1 MDNEEELEVRQTMM
15 KQKHE
20 LLDQSIKY
28 WEAIEKK
35 IDEINIDISVL
46 QAKDEVDHTALQA
59 LQETRRRLGAES
71 RKQLYR
77 IVELQED
84 FNQEVNEYV
93 AYAAKSRARR
103 SNPPAFEE
111 IGVTE
116 GDSF

>member
-1 MDNEEELEVRQTMM
+1 
-15 KQKHE
+15 
-20 LLDQSIKY
+20 
-28 WEAIEKK
+28 
-35 IDEINIDISVL
+35 
-46 QAKDEVDHTALQA
+46 
-59 LQETRRRLGAES
+59 
-71 RKQLYR
+71 
-77 IVELQED
+77 VELQED